1 MQSHSI
7 IVSDTDIERL
17 NHLVRDLIQSRF
29 RDQAQVELLER
40 TLENAEVTSSA
51 RSPGNVIKMNS
62 RFRVLDLRTGKKQV
76 YTLVYPDEADVS
88 SGSISVLAP
97 LGIALLGRRQGD
109 IIEVDVLSR
118 IRRVRIERVVF
129 PPDRFRKR
137 LRSQAVTIVPTSSAQ
152 GLDSASL
159 AA

>member
-1 MQSHSI
+1 MESHSI

-17 NHLVRDLIQSRF
+17 NHLVRDLRHSRF
-29 RDQAQVELLER
+29 RDQAQVELLEQ

-51 RSPGNVIKMNS
+51 RFPRDAIKMNS
-62 RFRVLDLRTGKKQV
+62 RFRVLDLGTGKKQV
-76 YTLVYPDEADVS
+76 YTLVYPEEANVS

-97 LGIALLGRRQGD
+97 IGISLLGRRQGAT
-109 IIEVDVLSR
+109 IEVDVPGR
-118 IRRVRIERVVF
+118 VRRLRIERVLY

-137 LRSQAVTIVPTSSAQ
+137 LRPQAVRIVAISWAQ
-152 GLDSASL
+152 NLDRESL